1 MKIAMNML
9 ALAGLWV
16 TTVILLGALGRITW
30 FLLQV
35 GWGLL
40 P

>member
-1 MKIAMNML
+1 MKATINAIT
-9 ALAGLWV
+9 LAGLWV
-16 TTVILLGALGRITW
+16 TTVILLGMLGRITW

>member
-1 MKIAMNML
+1 MKATINVL
-9 ALAGLWV
+9 TLAGLWV

>member
-1 MKIAMNML
+1 MKAALNWLML
-9 ALAGLWV
+9 GGLWV
-16 TTVILLGALGRITW
+16 TTVILLGMLGRITW

-35 GWGLL
+35 GWGML